1 MAKILHISKFYYPY
15 FGGIE
20 DVARTLVKELAERHE
35 QRILCF
41 NDSSETVEEVVDDI
55 PVTRVGIVGTLMSQ
69 PIAIH
74 FQKHLKRI
82 LGVFQ
87 PEYIHIHL
95 PNPLS
100 AFLLQM
106 IGCDDYKIVLHWHSD
121 ILGQRL
127 IYPFYRRW
135 ERRLLQKA
143 YRVFVTSE
151 AYKNFSL
158 PLRDFQ
164 DKTVV
169 LPNIVSEKKMMV
181 QPGDEQVIE
190 NIRQQWGNKKI
201 VFFVGRHVEYKG
213 LRYLVEIE
221 KQMTSDCVVL
231 VAGDGPQS
239 SIIRNLASGSSRIHF
254 LGRLSNDELRCYL
267 RAASVFVFPSYL
279 RSEAFGVALAEAL
292 YCGLPAIS
300 YDIEG
305 SGVNWVNRNGETGFV
320 LPNLDIKGFAQAVD
334 RVVEDDELRQR
345 LSEGATAWIRSQFLK
360 ENMQMPIK
368 EVYGLGD
375 ENRLHPV
382 TGRLNVSVVLYRN
395 SFEEVETVVKTLR
408 KSPIVNDI
416 LLIDNSP
423 EADSRYQILPVFY
436 THYATN
442 LGYGRG
448 HNEAFYRTFSQNVPY
463 HLAINA
469 DVAFHPEDL
478 ARLVEEMDRDA
489 TIGALMPKVYYPN
502 GKLQHLCRLLPTPLD
517 LFGRRFLP
525 ACWMSKR
532 VSRLEL
538 RHTNYDR
545 EMPIPH
551 ISGCFMLLRADA
563 LRNVGLFDP
572 RYFLYMEDVDLSRR
586 IHQKYRTLFYPSV
599 TIVHQHERG
608 SYKTWH
614 LLGVHVMSAIRYF
627 NKWGWWKDEERES
640 VNQKVLN
647 VSYEQSE
654 NK

>member
-1 MAKILHISKFYYPY
+1 MAKILHISKFYEPY

-20 DVARTLVKELAERHE
+20 DVARTLVKELAGRHE

-41 NDSSETVEEVVDDI
+41 NDKNETVEEVVDDI

-69 PIAIH
+69 PIATH
-74 FQKHLKRI
+74 FRRHLKRI

-87 PEYIHIHL
+87 PEYIHLHL
-95 PNPLS
+95 PNPL
-100 AFLLQM
+100 AAILLQM
-106 IGCDDYKIVLHWHSD
+106 VGGNEYKIVLHWHSD

-127 IYPFYRRW
+127 VYPLYRSW
-135 ERRLLQKA
+135 EHRLLQKA

-151 AYKNFSL
+151 AYKRFSL

-169 LPNIVSEKKMMV
+169 LPNVVSEKKMMM
-181 QPGDEQVIE
+181 QPGDEQVVE
-190 NIRQQWGNKKI
+190 TIRRQWGNKKI
-201 VFFVGRHVEYKG
+201 ALFVGRHVEYKG

-221 KQMTSDCVVL
+221 KQMTSDCVLL
-231 VAGDGPQS
+231 VAGSGPQTQ
-239 SIIRNLASGSSRIHF
+239 IIQRLASDSSRIHF
-254 LGRLSNDELRCYL
+254 LGRLSDDELRCYL
-267 RAASVFVFPSYL
+267 RAATLFVFPSYL

-292 YCGLPAIS
+292 YCGLPAVS

-305 SGVNWVNRNGETGFV
+305 SGVNWVNRDGETGFV
-320 LPNLDIKGFAQAVD
+320 LPNRDIKGFAQAVD
-334 RVVEDDELRQR
+334 RLVEDEPLRRR
-345 LSEGATAWIRSQFLK
+345 LSEGATAWIKSQFLTS
-360 ENMQMPIK
+360 NLQAPISA
-368 EVYGLGD
+368 VYGLGD
-375 ENRLHPV
+375 EQHTPTAN
-382 TGRLNVSVVLYRN
+382 GRLNVSVVLYRN
-395 SFEEVETVVKTLR
+395 TFEEVETVVKTLR
-408 KSPIVNDI
+408 QSAVVNDI

-423 EADSRYQILPVFY
+423 EADNRYRTLPAFY

-448 HNEAFYRTFSQNVPY
+448 HNEAFYRTFSQHVPY

-469 DVAFHPEDL
+469 DVAFRLEDL
-478 ARLVEEMDRDA
+478 SRLVEEMDGDA

-538 RHTNYDR
+538 RHTNYDC

-563 LRNVGLFDP
+563 LRDVGLFDP
-572 RYFLYMEDVDLSRR
+572 RFFLYMEDVDLSRR
-586 IHQKYRTLFYPSV
+586 IHQRYRTLFFPSV
-599 TIVHQHERG
+599 AIVHQHERG

-627 NKWGWWKDEERES
+627 NKWGWWSDEERET
-640 VNQKVLN
+640 VNEKVLKY
-647 VSYEQSE
+647 SYKQSKKE
-654 NK
+654 